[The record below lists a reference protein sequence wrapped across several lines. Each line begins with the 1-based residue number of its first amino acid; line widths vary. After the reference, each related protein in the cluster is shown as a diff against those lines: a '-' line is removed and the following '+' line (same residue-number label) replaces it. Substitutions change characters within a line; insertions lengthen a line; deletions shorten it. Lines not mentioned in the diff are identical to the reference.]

1 MKKAKRKKLEAAGW
15 KVDTVETFLNLTPEE
30 MELVEM
36 KVLLAKSL
44 RELRSEHNLTQTQ
57 LARQLGSSQS
67 RVAKLETADPSV
79 SLELL
84 VKSLLI
90 LGKNRH
96 DVANVI
102 SR

>member
-1 MKKAKRKKLEAAGW
+1 MKKVKRKKLEVSGW
-15 KVDTVETFLNLTPEE
+15 KVDTVETFLNLSPEE
-30 MELVEM
+30 VELVEM

-44 RELRSEHNLTQTQ
+44 RELRSEHKLTQTQ

-84 VKSLLI
+84 VKSLLV

-96 DVANVI
+96 DVANAI